1 MTFGGFQS
9 TWGKVYRY
17 FPLKLWF
24 LLSILIFE
32 IGSLVCGVAKNSV
45 TLIVGRAI
53 AGLGASGVAAGVFT
67 VVGFAA
73 SPETRP
79 KLLGLVGATYGIS
92 AVLGPLLG
100 GAFTDKVSWRWCF
113 YINLPVGGL
122 AAAVIFLCFKPP
134 GSAKPAEA
142 PLSEKLLQLDLV
154 GAALMMGLIVCYI
167 LALQYGGQTHLWKS
181 SEVIGLIV
189 GFVLILAVFVCW
201 EIYQKERAMIV
212 ARLIGRLHSQRN
224 HGLMLTVSSSSYF
237 ILLFYLPI
245 YFQSIHNSSPIGS
258 GVKLLATIIPLTIGA
273 IFQGFAFAKIGRAP
287 VFWAVGG
294 MLGTVAC
301 GLLYTLDQHTSS
313 GKWIG
318 YQILAGST
326 IGGTFQ
332 VAIANAQAQAQPEDL
347 SQVSAIVT
355 FFITIG
361 GSFFI
366 SAAQSAFNNQ
376 LIAATRKTLP
386 EVSPM
391 QILGTGASQIR
402 QYFSPS
408 ELPFILDGYMV
419 GLKAVFAIAIAAS
432 GIATVVGVLGDWK
445 KLDEQEMK
453 KATGGAV

>member
-212 ARLIGRLHSQRN
+212 ARLVTKRY
-224 HGLMLTVSSSSYF
+224 VSVGSIFISYF